1 MASACAHRPSA
12 ADNEQGFRKLQHHE
26 AALARAEGERGH
38 LMQQGASECAPPM
51 HRLTE
56 RVCGEAS
63 ALCETSHSLRDRD
76 ANTRCLRARDTCGAA
91 REHVRVRCATQA
103 R

>member
-1 MASACAHRPSA
+1 MSGCAHRLSA
-12 ADNEQGFRKLQHHE
+12 AESEQGFRKLQQHE

-51 HRLTE
+51 HQATE
-56 RVCGEAS
+56 RVCAEAS
-63 ALCETSHSLRDRD
+63 ALCETSHGLRDRD
-76 ANTRCLRARDTCGAA
+76 ADARCLRARDTCGAA
-91 REHVRVRCATQA
+91 LEHVRVRCATQA